1 MAIEFLLVDDDSDD
15 SDLIY
20 EVLSEIDSSV
30 KYRYAM
36 DGPEA
41 LTLLEEDYTP
51 SIIFLDINMPG
62 MNGWQCLTKLKSNDQ
77 FKHIPVV
84 MYSTSSYQ
92 HEIEKAFEL
101 GALAFF
107 TKPNHYSLLKKNIKV
122 VLDALHTDQLHSINK
137 TVLESIT
144 PSEKKS

>member
-15 SDLIY
+15 SDLIF

-122 VLDALHTDQLHSINK
+122 VLDALYNGQLHSINK

-144 PSEKKS
+144 PSEKRP

>member
-15 SDLIY
+15 SDLIF

-41 LTLLEEDYTP
+41 LNLLEEDYIP

>member
-15 SDLIY
+15 SDLIC
-20 EVLSEIDSSV
+20 EVLSEIDSTV
-30 KYRYAM
+30 KYTYAM

-41 LTLLEEDYTP
+41 LTLLEDDYIP

-62 MNGWQCLTKLKSNDQ
+62 MNGWQCLTKLKSNAQ
-77 FKHIPVV
+77 FKYIPVV

-122 VLDALHTDQLHSINK
+122 ILDALHTGQLHSINK
-137 TVLESIT
+137 TVLVSIT
-144 PSEKKS
+144 PSEKKT

>member
-1 MAIEFLLVDDDSDD
+1 MVIDFLLVDDDNDD
-15 SDLIY
+15 SDLIF
-20 EVLSEIDSSV
+20 EVIKEIDSNIQ
-30 KYRYAM
+30 YTYATE
-36 DGPEA
+36 GAEA
-41 LTLLEEDYTP
+41 FQILENNYKP

-62 MNGWQCLTKLKSNDQ
+62 MNGWQCLVKLKSNEK
-77 FKHIPVV
+77 FKDIPVV

-107 TKPNHYSLLKKNIKV
+107 TKPNHYSLLKKNMKM
-122 VLDALHTDQLHSINK
+122 VLDAIYNNALDKLNK

-144 PSEKKS
+144 PSEKKP

>member
-15 SDLIY
+15 SDLIF

-122 VLDALHTDQLHSINK
+122 VLDALYTGQLHSINK

-144 PSEKKS
+144 PSEKRP

>member
-15 SDLIY
+15 SDLIF

-30 KYRYAM
+30 KYTYAM

-41 LTLLEEDYTP
+41 LTLLEEKYIP

-62 MNGWQCLTKLKSNDQ
+62 MNGWQCLAKLKANDR
-77 FKHIPVV
+77 FKNIPVV

-92 HEIEKAFEL
+92 HEIAKAFEL

-122 VLDALHTDQLHSINK
+122 VLDALTTGQLHSIDK

-144 PSEKKS
+144 PSEKKP

>member
-15 SDLIY
+15 SDLIF
-20 EVLSEIDSSV
+20 EVLNEIDSSI
-30 KYRYAM
+30 KYTYAM

-41 LTLLEEDYTP
+41 LTMLEEGYTP

-62 MNGWQCLTKLKSNDQ
+62 MNGWQCLSK
-77 FKHIPVV
+77 FKANGRFKNIPVV

-122 VLDALHTDQLHSINK
+122 VLDALSTGQLQSIDK

-144 PSEKKS
+144 PSEKKP

>member
-15 SDLIY
+15 SDLIF
-20 EVLSEIDSSV
+20 EVLSEVDSSV
-30 KYRYAM
+30 KYTYAM

-41 LTLLEEDYTP
+41 LTLLEKEYIP

-62 MNGWQCLTKLKSNDQ
+62 MNGWQCLTKLKANDR
-77 FKHIPVV
+77 FKNIPVV

-122 VLDALHTDQLHSINK
+122 VLDALNTGQLQSINK

-144 PSEKKS
+144 PSEKKP

>member
-15 SDLIY
+15 SDLIL
-20 EVLSEIDSSV
+20 EVLNEIDSNV
-30 KYRYAM
+30 KYTYTM

-41 LTLLEEDYTP
+41 LTMLEDGYIP

-62 MNGWQCLTKLKSNDQ
+62 MNGWQCLTKLKANSR
-77 FKHIPVV
+77 FKDIPVV

-107 TKPNHYSLLKKNIKV
+107 TKPNHYSLLKNNIKV
-122 VLDALHTDQLHSINK
+122 VLDALTNGKLQSINK
-137 TVLESIT
+137 MVLESMT
-144 PSEKKS
+144 PSEKKP

>member
-1 MAIEFLLVDDDSDD
+1 MAIEFLLIDDDSDD
-15 SDLIY
+15 SDLIV
-20 EVLSEIDSSV
+20 EVLNEIDSTI
-30 KYRYAM
+30 KYTYAM

-41 LTLLEEDYTP
+41 LTLLEDGYMP
-51 SIIFLDINMPG
+51 DIIFLDINMPG
-62 MNGWQCLTKLKSNDQ
+62 MNGWQCLTR
-77 FKHIPVV
+77 FKANNRFKDIPVV

-122 VLDALHTDQLHSINK
+122 VLDALYNGQLHLINK

-144 PSEKKS
+144 PSEKKP

>member
-15 SDLIY
+15 SDLIF
-20 EVLSEIDSSV
+20 EVLSEIDV
-30 KYRYAM
+30 DVTYTYAM

-41 LTLLEEDYTP
+41 LTLLEGGYNP
-51 SIIFLDINMPG
+51 GIIFLDINMPG
-62 MNGWQCLTKLKSNDQ
+62 MNGWQCLTKLKAHERYRD
-77 FKHIPVV
+77 IPVV

-92 HEIEKAFEL
+92 HEIQKAFEL

-122 VLDALHTDQLHSINK
+122 VLDALSSGQLQTLDK

-144 PSEKKS
+144 PSEKKN